1 MPLLAICLF
10 CLSSEAETPTE
21 SLPEP
26 EGSDKEEV
34 ESGDQPTTPPEPQ
47 KTSSE
52 CLTFFLPGAL
62 LSGFEGGA
70 VTCLWRTVNL
80 NKA

>member
-10 CLSSEAETPTE
+10 MSSEAETPTE

-26 EGSDKEEV
+26 EGGDKEEV
-34 ESGDQPTTPPEPQ
+34 EGGDQPMTPPEPR

-52 CLTFFLPGAL
+52 CLTLFLPGAP
-62 LSGFEGGA
+62 LSGLAGGGG
-70 VTCLWRTVNL
+70 VPCLWRTVNV